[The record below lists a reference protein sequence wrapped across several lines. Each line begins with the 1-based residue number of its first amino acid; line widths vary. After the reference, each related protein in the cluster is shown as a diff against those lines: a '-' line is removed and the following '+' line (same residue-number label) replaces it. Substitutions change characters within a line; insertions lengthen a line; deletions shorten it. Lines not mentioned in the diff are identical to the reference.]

1 MFVDAKPLLKNI
13 PTILGKDKEKLYLIL
28 FQNDKERRATGGFL
42 TAYAIFTVNK
52 GKIKII
58 RSDDIYTLDAT
69 ITNHPPAP
77 KEIATYHKGVYQFNI
92 RDSNLSPDF
101 VKSIEL
107 FESLY
112 QKSSSKV
119 KYDGII
125 AIDSKILVDMLKIFG
140 NTEANGI
147 WFTANNDKR
156 CDCPQVLYQLFDLVD
171 RPVNYVKTNRKGI
184 LGDLMYELFHK
195 ALGFSPSKYWGILA
209 QTMFQNLSEK
219 HVLLNFKDK
228 KIQQS
233 VEKLNYGGRIRD
245 YQGDYLH
252 VNNVNFAGAKSNMFI
267 NETYESVTKLNGD
280 TIERQIT
287 VEFRNPYPPSD
298 CNLERGGLCL
308 NATLRNWMR
317 VYVPKGSKLVDFKGS
332 SKTVNTYDEL
342 GKTVFEGF
350 MTVDPMGKATVIITY
365 TLPSTISS
373 KDYLLLIQKQP
384 GTDGQKLKVEV
395 GGRKM
400 YDGVIEKDIEIKK

>member
-1 MFVDAKPLLKNI
+1 
-13 PTILGKDKEKLYLIL
+13 
-28 FQNDKERRATGGFL
+28 
-42 TAYAIFTVNK
+42 
-52 GKIKII
+52 
-58 RSDDIYTLDAT
+58 
-69 ITNHPPAP
+69 
-77 KEIATYHKGVYQFNI
+77 
-92 RDSNLSPDF
+92 
-101 VKSIEL
+101 
-107 FESLY
+107 
-112 QKSSSKV
+112 
-119 KYDGII
+119 
-125 AIDSKILVDMLKIFG
+125 
-140 NTEANGI
+140 
-147 WFTANNDKR
+147 
-156 CDCPQVLYQLFDLVD
+156 
-171 RPVNYVKTNRKGI
+171 
-184 LGDLMYELFHK
+184 
-195 ALGFSPSKYWGILA
+195 
-209 QTMFQNLSEK
+209 
-219 HVLLNFKDK
+219 
-228 KIQQS
+228 
-233 VEKLNYGGRIRD
+233 
-245 YQGDYLH
+245 
-252 VNNVNFAGAKSNMFI
+252 MFI

-373 KDYLLLIQKQP
+373 KYYLLLIQKQP